1 MRPKE
6 TKFSHVFPRQMR
18 KYREARGLTQRELAH
33 LTGMSINYISKLERG
48 EIANPGIDLVARLT
62 ETLYC
67 SVEDL
72 IYSAPTPLTNSDAI
86 KHLAS
91 LLSNYPP
98 QQQVALCNAFRQ
110 FLLQVPVQGVKP
122 TKSIKSPKE
131 HTFYKTITN
140 P

>member
-18 KYREARGLTQRELAH
+18 KYRESHGLTQRELAH
-33 LTGMSINYISKLERG
+33 LTDMSVNYISKLERG
-48 EIANPGIDLVARLT
+48 EIANPSVELVARLA

-72 IYSAPTPLTNSDAI
+72 IYPAPAPLTNSDAI
-86 KHLAS
+86 KHLTS
-91 LLSNYPP
+91 LLGNYPP

-110 FLLQVPVQGVKP
+110 FLLQVPVKP
-122 TKSIKSPKE
+122 TK
-131 HTFYKTITN
+131 
-140 P
+140 

>member
-6 TKFSHVFPRQMR
+6 TKFSHVFPQQLQ
-18 KYREARGLTQRELAH
+18 KYRKAHGLTQIELAH
-33 LTGMSINYISKLERG
+33 LTGLTISYVSKLERG
-48 EIANPGIDLVARLT
+48 GVPNPGIDLVARLA

-72 IYSAPTPLTNSDAI
+72 IYPAPAPLTDSDAI

-91 LLSNYPP
+91 LLGNYPP

-122 TKSIKSPKE
+122 SQPTKG
-131 HTFYKTITN
+131 
-140 P
+140 